1 LLVNV
6 LKDQRFINASR
17 VFSTDLISHVILQ
30 KKSQEEFKLLITK
43 TIKDDDVRDETI
55 NLLTYLV
62 GTKQSEEIVAKLMSN
77 VLLR

>member
-1 LLVNV
+1 MLVNV

>member
-1 LLVNV
+1 MLVNV
-6 LKDQRFINASR
+6 LKDQRFITASR